1 MSTTSNDDDK
11 TYNGDY
17 DDDHNSDNDDDH
29 NSDNDDSCSPGEKLG
44 DRADDP
50 YSTVELFFSTPD
62 YKVQVG
68 KHIDTAILF

>member
-1 MSTTSNDDDK
+1 MSTTSNGDDK
-11 TYNGDY
+11 TYDGDY
-17 DDDHNSDNDDDH
+17 DDDDNSDD
-29 NSDNDDSCSPGEKLG
+29 DDSCSPGEKLG

-68 KHIDTAILF
+68 KHIDTARLF

>member
-1 MSTTSNDDDK
+1 MLTTSNDDDK

-17 DDDHNSDNDDDH
+17 DDDDH

-68 KHIDTAILF
+68 KHIDTARLF

>member
-1 MSTTSNDDDK
+1 MSTTSNGDDK

-17 DDDHNSDNDDDH
+17 DDDDH

-68 KHIDTAILF
+68 KHIDTARLL

>member
-1 MSTTSNDDDK
+1 MSTTSNGDDK
-11 TYNGDY
+11 TYDGDY
-17 DDDHNSDNDDDH
+17 DDDD

-68 KHIDTAILF
+68 KHIDTARLL

>member
-1 MSTTSNDDDK
+1 MVIMTMII
-11 TYNGDY
+11 
-17 DDDHNSDNDDDH
+17 HNSDNDDC
-29 NSDNDDSCSPGEKLG
+29 CSPGEKLG

-68 KHIDTAILF
+68 EHITVRLF

>member
-1 MSTTSNDDDK
+1 MVMTRH
-11 TYNGDY
+11 NGDY
-17 DDDHNSDNDDDH
+17 DDLNDDDH

-68 KHIDTAILF
+68 KHITVRLF

>member
-1 MSTTSNDDDK
+1 MSTTSNGEDK
-11 TYNGDY
+11 TYDGDY
-17 DDDHNSDNDDDH
+17 DDDD

-68 KHIDTAILF
+68 KHIDTARLF

>member
-1 MSTTSNDDDK
+1 MLRTSNDDDK
-11 TYNGDY
+11 TYNGEGGDY
-17 DDDHNSDNDDDH
+17 DDLNDGDHNSDNDDC
-29 NSDNDDSCSPGEKLG
+29 CSPGEKLG

-68 KHIDTAILF
+68 EHITARLF